1 MQFRA
6 TALPGIV
13 AGMVWLAMALTSM
26 VAMPLHAQQNDRLE
40 AFLEVTGFDV
50 ALESIRLS
58 AETAPEMI
66 GLEAQEFGSEWTRLV
81 DEVFDTDLMHDMA
94 RDILSQTLN
103 DDLLTHA
110 VEFYASDLGQRLVV
124 AENASHMK
132 EDDDLKRE
140 SGEQIVA
147 GLVRMGAPRL
157 QELIRLNAAVGSEDS
172 SVRAIHEVQVRF
184 LMAAANAGVI
194 ELTLDEADLRAALK
208 SQEGE
213 LRRGLQV
220 SGLAASAYTYQAF
233 SDAEVS
239 AYADA
244 LEDPRMGEVYEL
256 MNAVQY
262 EIMANRYEALAER
275 MSRLQPSQDL

>member
-1 MQFRA
+1 
-6 TALPGIV
+6 
-13 AGMVWLAMALTSM
+13 
-26 VAMPLHAQQNDRLE
+26 
-40 AFLEVTGFDV
+40 
-50 ALESIRLS
+50 
-58 AETAPEMI
+58 MI